1 MKRLA
6 GLAGLA
12 GLALLGWFW
21 FSGPADP
28 PGAVMAYTDHSYR
41 PLPELAA
48 CLRSAAPAGLALG
61 PDGHG
66 EPLANP
72 ARGIT
77 VRVDDRHDFRKIWIW
92 IASPGALTG
101 AEVAAVR
108 RCTGRPDNR

>member
-6 GLAGLA
+6 GLAALA
-12 GLALLGWFW
+12 SLALLGWYW
-21 FSGPADP
+21 LSGPNDP

-48 CLRSAAPAGLALG
+48 CLRAGLALG

-72 ARGIT
+72 ARGIA
-77 VRVDDRHDFRKIWIW
+77 VRIDERHDFRKIWVW
-92 IASPGALTG
+92 IAKPGALTG
-101 AEVAAVR
+101 TEVATVR